1 MDTALVLQI
10 KSSVPQGDEE
20 QAQVLNC
27 LGQNGLH
34 GLKAGSRASDL
45 LLICVLE
52 FASQTLMC
60 IRILED
66 LLKCT
71 TGSSRS
77 GVRPKS
83 LHS

>member
-52 FASQTLMC
+52 F
-60 IRILED
+60 
-66 LLKCT
+66 LL
-71 TGSSRS
+71 
-77 GVRPKS
+77 
-83 LHS
+83 L